1 MPKILFAAS
10 EAHPFIKTGGL
21 ADVAGA
27 LPIALQ
33 NLGCDIRIVLPAYGD
48 VLRQYKSMKTVAEFY
63 LPGTAGIIRIRA
75 TQLKRSKVKVLLVD
89 YPAAFARKGNPYIDE
104 HGEPWPDNA
113 ERFALFCKVIQLI
126 ALDQA
131 KLDWKPDLIHCNDWH
146 SALVPALLKQIPSA
160 PPSLFTIHNLAYQGL
175 FPQST
180 FNTLGLPST
189 LWAPHALEF
198 HGQLSFIKGGLV
210 FADRINTVSVQ
221 YAKEIQTPAL
231 GYGLEGLLQHRRH
244 ALSGIVNGIDDS
256 AWNPQT
262 DKLISQNYTS
272 TTLSKKK
279 INKLALQKLYKL
291 PVDKNVL
298 LLGFIGRLV
307 EQKGID
313 LIIELLKSIRHLP
326 IQFCLLGTGDKNYQQ
341 TLSHIAK
348 QNPEQVSFNI
358 GYSEKLAHQIEAGID
373 IFLMPSRFEPCG
385 LNQLYSLRYG
395 TVPIVHNVGGLADTV
410 IDTTPET
417 IKNNTATGFVF
428 NQPTVIAIRQSINRA
443 LKIYS
448 EPKTWKKLVQNGM
461 KAEFTWDKSAKN
473 YLHLYQE
480 ILKAHNTKQYSI
492 EQNYEPNI
500 RKEI

>member
-1 MPKILFAAS
+1 MPKILFTTS

-33 NLGCDIRIVLPAYGD
+33 NLGCDMRIVLPAYGD
-48 VLRQYKSMKTVAEFY
+48 VLEQYKSLETVAEFY
-63 LPGTAGIIRIRA
+63 LSGTAGKIRIRA
-75 TQLKRSKVKVLLVD
+75 TQLNSSKVKVFLVD
-89 YPAAFARKGNPYIDE
+89 HPAAFARKGNPYVDE

-131 KLDWKPDLIHCNDWH
+131 QLDWKPDLIHCNDWQ
-146 SALVPALLKQIPSA
+146 SALVPALLKQMPSA

-189 LWAPHALEF
+189 LWASHALEF

-210 FADRINTVSVQ
+210 FADRINTVSAQ
-221 YAKEIQTPAL
+221 YAREIQTPAL
-231 GYGLEGLLQHRRH
+231 GYGLEGLLQHRQH
-244 ALSGIVNGIDDS
+244 VLSGIVNGIDDNV
-256 AWNPQT
+256 WNPQT
-262 DKLISQNYTS
+262 DTLISQNYST

-279 INKLALQKLYKL
+279 INKSALQKLYQL
-291 PVDKNVL
+291 PANKDAL
-298 LLGFIGRLV
+298 LLGFVGRLV

-313 LIIELLKSIRHLP
+313 LIIELLKTIKHLP

-341 TLSHIAK
+341 TLINIAK
-348 QNPEQVSFNI
+348 QNPKQVGINI
-358 GYSEKLAHQIEAGID
+358 GYSEKLAHQIEAGVD
-373 IFLMPSRFEPCG
+373 VFLMPSRFEPCG

-428 NQPTVIAIRQSINRA
+428 NQPTIEALRQSVDQA
-443 LKIYS
+443 LEIYTKS
-448 EPKTWKKLVQNGM
+448 RTWQKLMKNGM
-461 KAEFTWDKSAKN
+461 NAQFTWEKSAKE
-473 YLHLYQE
+473 YLNLYQE
-480 ILKAHNTKQYSI
+480 ILQAQSTKQSTI
-492 EQNYEPNI
+492 TFIKRGLNSA
-500 RKEI
+500 

>member
-1 MPKILFAAS
+1 MPKILFATS

-33 NLGCDIRIVLPAYGD
+33 NLGCDMRIVLPAYGD
-48 VLRQYKSMKTVAEFY
+48 VLKQYKSLKTVAEFY
-63 LPGTAGIIRIRA
+63 LPGTAGKIGIRA

-89 YPAAFARKGNPYIDE
+89 YPAAFARKGNPYVDE
-104 HGEPWPDNA
+104 HGELWPDNA

-126 ALDQA
+126 ALNQA
-131 KLDWKPDLIHCNDWH
+131 GLGWKPDLVHCNDWQ

-210 FADRINTVSVQ
+210 FADRINTVSIQ

-244 ALSGIVNGIDDS
+244 ALSGIVNGIDDNV
-256 AWNPQT
+256 WNPQT
-262 DKLISQNYTS
+262 DTLISQNYSS
-272 TTLSKKK
+272 TTLNKKK
-279 INKLALQKLYKL
+279 VNKLALQKLYKL
-291 PVDKNVL
+291 PANKDVL
-298 LLGFIGRLV
+298 LIGFIGRLV

-313 LIIELLKSIRHLP
+313 LIIELLKSIKHLP
-326 IQFCLLGTGDKNYQQ
+326 IQFCLLGTGDKIYQQ
-341 TLSHIAK
+341 TLTHIAK
-348 QNPEQVSFNI
+348 QNPEQVGFNV
-358 GYSEKLAHQIEAGID
+358 GYSEKLAHQIEAGVD
-373 IFLMPSRFEPCG
+373 MFLMPSRFEPCG

-428 NQPTVIAIRQSINRA
+428 NQPTVKALHQSINRA
-443 LKIYS
+443 LEIYS
-448 EPKTWKKLVQNGM
+448 ESKTWKKLVKNGM
-461 KAEFTWDKSAKN
+461 KAEFTWDKSAKD

-480 ILKAHNTKQYSI
+480 ILKPQNTKQYSSY
-492 EQNYEPNI
+492 QNYQFN
-500 RKEI
+500 EITGY

>member
-1 MPKILFAAS
+1 MPKILFATS

-33 NLGCDIRIVLPAYGD
+33 NLGCDMRIVLPAYGD
-48 VLRQYKSMKTVAEFY
+48 VLKQYKSLKTQAEFY
-63 LPGTAGIIRIRA
+63 LPGTPGKIVLRA
-75 TQLKRSKVKVLLVD
+75 TQLNSSKVKVLLVD
-89 YPAAFARKGNPYIDE
+89 YPAAFARKGNPYVDE

-131 KLDWKPDLIHCNDWH
+131 QLNWKPDLIHCNDWQ

-180 FNTLGLPST
+180 FNTLGLPSA

-210 FADRINTVSVQ
+210 FADRINTVSAQ

-231 GYGLEGLLQHRRH
+231 GYGLEGLLQHRH
-244 ALSGIVNGIDDS
+244 HVLSGIVNGIDDNV
-256 AWNPQT
+256 WNPQT
-262 DKLISQNYTS
+262 DSLISQNYSS
-272 TTLSKKK
+272 TTLNKKK
-279 INKLALQKLYKL
+279 VNKLALQKLYKL
-291 PVDKNVL
+291 PANKDAL
-298 LLGFIGRLV
+298 LLGFVGRLV

-313 LIIELLKSIRHLP
+313 LIIELLKTIKHLP
-326 IQFCLLGTGDKNYQQ
+326 IQFCLLGTGEKKYQE
-341 TLSHIAK
+341 TLTHIAK
-348 QNPEQVSFNI
+348 QNPDQIGINI
-358 GYSEKLAHQIEAGID
+358 GYSEKLAHQVEAGAD
-373 IFLMPSRFEPCG
+373 VFLMPSRFEPCG

-410 IDTTPET
+410 IDTIPET

-428 NQPTVIAIRQSINRA
+428 NQPTVKALRQSIDRA
-443 LKIYS
+443 LGIYNESKI
-448 EPKTWKKLVQNGM
+448 WKKVVKNGM
-461 KAEFTWDKSAKN
+461 KAQFSWEKSAKE
-473 YLHLYQE
+473 YLDLYQE
-480 ILKAHNTKQYSI
+480 ILKAQSTKQSI
-492 EQNYEPNI
+492 TTLI
-500 RKEI
+500 KRGLSSA